1 MTADR
6 LFSSFFCF
14 LILRINN
21 IITPLSCGRIMLFDC
36 SYKIENRLYKKNKP
50 LAIMQA
56 KRMLPEYVFD
66 TAQLENNP
74 LTFPEVKTLI
84 DGITV
89 GGHKIRDVEQVLN
102 IQNAWSLLFEFL
114 QKNRFVPNKEIFVS
128 INSAIARNEALSV
141 GSFRTGQVSIA
152 GTNSYIAPNFKDLDS
167 IFENEIKKILEISDP
182 IKKAI
187 FIFLWGCINQF
198 FWDGNKRTSRI
209 ISNGILL
216 SEGIGIFNI
225 KTKNIAEFNSLM
237 IDFYDS
243 KVADNIFKF
252 LYENCI
258 TEIS

>member
-1 MTADR
+1 MIYFYFYSVF
-6 LFSSFFCF
+6 LLF
-14 LILRINN
+14 LICD
-21 IITPLSCGRIMLFDC
+21 IIFLLSCGEIMLFDC
-36 SYKIENRLYKKNKP
+36 GYEIENRSYKRNKS
-50 LAIMQA
+50 LAIMLA

-89 GGHKIRDVEQVLN
+89 GGHKVRDVEQVLN

-114 QKNRFVPNKEIFVS
+114 QKNKFVPNKEIFVS
-128 INSAIARNEALSV
+128 INSAIAREEALSI

-152 GTNSYIAPNFKDLDS
+152 GTKSYVAPNFKDLDS
-167 IFENEIKKILEISDP
+167 IFENEIKKILEIGNP

-187 FIFLWGCINQF
+187 FIFLWGCLNQF

-225 KTKNIAEFNSLM
+225 KTKDIAQFNSLM

-243 KVADNIFKF
+243 KIADNIFKF

-258 TEIS
+258 TEVS

>member
-1 MTADR
+1 M
-6 LFSSFFCF
+6 LFSC
-14 LILRINN
+14 N
-21 IITPLSCGRIMLFDC
+21 
-36 SYKIENRLYKKNKP
+36 YEIENRLYKRNKS

-102 IQNAWSLLFEFL
+102 IQNAWSLLFKLL
-114 QKNRFVPNKEIFVS
+114 QKNEFTPNKEIFVS
-128 INSAIARNEALSV
+128 INSAIAREEALSV

-152 GTNSYIAPNFKDLDS
+152 GTKSHIAPNFKDLNS
-167 IFENEIKKILEISDP
+167 IFETEIESILAINDP
-182 IKKAI
+182 VKKAI
-187 FIFLWGCINQF
+187 FIFLWGCLNQF

-209 ISNGILL
+209 IANGILL
-216 SEGIGIFNI
+216 NEGIGIFNI
-225 KTKNIAEFNSLM
+225 QTKDIAQFNALM

-243 KVADNIFKF
+243 KIADNIFRF
-252 LYENCI
+252 LYDSCI
-258 TEIS
+258 KEVS

>member
-1 MTADR
+1 M
-6 LFSSFFCF
+6 LFSCNYE
-14 LILRINN
+14 I
-21 IITPLSCGRIMLFDC
+21 
-36 SYKIENRLYKKNKP
+36 KNRLYKKNKS

-56 KRMLPEYVFD
+56 KRMLPEYIFD

-89 GGHKIRDVEQVLN
+89 GGHKIHDVEQVLN
-102 IQNAWSLLFEFL
+102 IQNAWSLLFELL
-114 QKNRFVPNKEIFVS
+114 QRNEFNPNREIFIS
-128 INSAIARNEALSV
+128 INSAIARDEALSV

-152 GTNSYIAPNFKDLDS
+152 GTKSYSAPNFKDLNS
-167 IFENEIKKILEISDP
+167 IFEEEIGNILSVNDP

-187 FIFLWGCINQF
+187 SLFLWGCLNQF

-209 ISNGILL
+209 IANGILL
-216 SEGIGIFNI
+216 NEGIGIFNI
-225 KTKNIAEFNSLM
+225 QTKNIAQFNALM

-243 KVADNIFKF
+243 KIADNIFEF

-258 TEIS
+258 KEIL

>member
-1 MTADR
+1 M
-6 LFSSFFCF
+6 LFSC
-14 LILRINN
+14 N
-21 IITPLSCGRIMLFDC
+21 
-36 SYKIENRLYKKNKP
+36 YEIENRLYNRNKS

-89 GGHKIRDVEQVLN
+89 GGHKIRDVEQVLS
-102 IQNAWSLLFEFL
+102 IQNAWSLLFELL
-114 QKNRFVPNKEIFVS
+114 QKNEFTPNKEIFIS
-128 INSAIARNEALSV
+128 INSAIAREEALSV

-152 GTNSYIAPNFKDLDS
+152 GTKSYTAPNFKDLNL
-167 IFENEIKKILEISDP
+167 IFENEITKILEVSDP

-187 FIFLWGCINQF
+187 FIFLWGCLNQF

-209 ISNGILL
+209 IANGILL
-216 SEGIGIFNI
+216 NEGIGIFNI
-225 KTKNIAEFNSLM
+225 QTKDITQFNALM

-243 KVADNIFKF
+243 KIADNIFKF

-258 TEIS
+258 KGVS

>member
-1 MTADR
+1 MI
-6 LFSSFFCF
+6 F
-14 LILRINN
+14 LLN
-21 IITPLSCGRIMLFDC
+21 CGGIMLFDC
-36 SYKIENRLYKKNKP
+36 SCKVENRSYKRNKS

-114 QKNRFVPNKEIFVS
+114 KKNEFVPNKEIFIS
-128 INSAIARNEALSV
+128 INSSIAREEALSV

-152 GTNSYIAPNFKDLDS
+152 GTKSYVAPNFKDLDS
-167 IFENEIKKILEISDP
+167 IFEKEIKKILEIGDP

-187 FIFLWGCINQF
+187 FIFLWGCLNQF

-216 SEGIGIFNI
+216 NEGIGIFNI
-225 KTKNIAEFNSLM
+225 KTKDIAQFNSLM

-243 KVADNIFKF
+243 KIADNIFKF
-252 LYENCI
+252 LYKKCI
-258 TEIS
+258 TEVS

>member
-1 MTADR
+1 
-6 LFSSFFCF
+6 
-14 LILRINN
+14 
-21 IITPLSCGRIMLFDC
+21 MLFDC
-36 SYKIENRLYKKNKP
+36 GYEIENRSYKRNKS

-89 GGHKIRDVEQVLN
+89 GGHKVRDVEQVLN

-114 QKNRFVPNKEIFVS
+114 QKNEFIPNKEIFVS
-128 INSAIARNEALSV
+128 INSAIAREEALSV

-152 GTNSYIAPNFKDLDS
+152 GTTSYTAPNFEDLDS
-167 IFENEIKKILEISDP
+167 IFENEIKKILEIGDP

-187 FIFLWGCINQF
+187 SIFLWGCLNQF

-216 SEGIGIFNI
+216 NEGIGIFNI
-225 KTKNIAEFNSLM
+225 KTKDITQFNALM

-243 KVADNIFKF
+243 KIADNIFKF

-258 TEIS
+258 MEVS

>member
-1 MTADR
+1 M
-6 LFSSFFCF
+6 LFSC
-14 LILRINN
+14 N
-21 IITPLSCGRIMLFDC
+21 CE
-36 SYKIENRLYKKNKP
+36 IENRSYKRNKS

-89 GGHKIRDVEQVLN
+89 GGHKIHDVEQVLN
-102 IQNAWSLLFEFL
+102 IQNAWSLLFELL
-114 QKNRFVPNKEIFVS
+114 QKNEFTPNKEIFIL
-128 INSAIARNEALSV
+128 INSAIARDEALSV

-152 GTNSYIAPNFKDLDS
+152 GTKSYNAPNFKDLNS
-167 IFENEIKKILEISDP
+167 IFENEIERILEINNP
-182 IKKAI
+182 VKKAI
-187 FIFLWGCINQF
+187 FIFLWGCLNQF

-216 SEGIGIFNI
+216 NEGIGVFNI
-225 KTKNIAEFNSLM
+225 KTKDIAQFNALM

-243 KVADNIFKF
+243 KIADNIFKF

-258 TEIS
+258 TEVS